1 MKLKFILAA
10 GAFLMLSACDESKY
24 DLENLV
30 PEEHHKTMYINN
42 AGTEALT
49 LYNTGEA
56 NKYTISVYKGGSNP
70 KLTASVDLGVLSQ
83 EAVDSVYS
91 KPEGVNYKVIDT
103 DCYSLDIP
111 HLDFSSEDRYKVVT
125 VSLDVPSIQ
134 KAMEG
139 APGSTCVLP
148 LYLYSETDS
157 VNANKNEVFIK
168 IKEVLTPT
176 VGFTTTSLTYIP
188 YTYGFSSDSVD
199 IGFGLDTDNNW
210 DIDCKFIVDKD
221 YVKSYNAANGTS
233 FAALPEGNYSF
244 DETVILPKKTKST
257 NLTVTINGNGLKPGD
272 YMLPVRFAE
281 VSLFEISGNS
291 VYPMVIR
298 VLGVQL
304 DRKNWSIKANSEEAT
319 GEGAG
324 NGVAKCL
331 LDGNLSTF
339 WHSRWN
345 GGSVNLPHE
354 LTIDAKEEVTF
365 THFGLVERQ
374 HDTYKD
380 VAAGHFLVSSDNVT
394 WTQVGSFKMKQ
405 ILDTQIFPVTPTKG
419 RYFKVV
425 ITESYRGE
433 NSSLSELYAYGV
445 K

>member
-1 MKLKFILAA
+1 MELKIILTA
-10 GAFLMLSACDESKY
+10 GAFLLLSACDESKY

-30 PEEHHKTMYINN
+30 PVEHHKTMYINN
-42 AGTEALT
+42 ASTQELT

-70 KLTASVDLGVLSQ
+70 ELTASVDFNVLSQ
-83 EAVDSVYS
+83 DAVDSLYS
-91 KPEGVNYKVIDT
+91 EPEGVSYKVIGT
-103 DCYSLDIP
+103 DCYSLDMS
-111 HLDFSSEDRYKVVT
+111 HLDFSSEDRYKIVT
-125 VSLDVPSIQ
+125 VSLDVPSVQ
-134 KAMEG
+134 KAMES

-148 LYLYSETDS
+148 LHLYSETDS
-157 VNANKNEVFIK
+157 VNANRNQVFIK

-176 VGFTTTSLTYIP
+176 IGFTTTSLTYIP

-221 YVKSYNAANGTS
+221 YVESYNAANGTS

-244 DETVILPKKTKST
+244 DETMLLPSKAKSA

-272 YMLPVRFAE
+272 YMLPVRFSE

-291 VYPMVIR
+291 VYPLVIR
-298 VLGVQL
+298 VLGVQQ
-304 DRKNWSIKANSEEAT
+304 DRTNWSIKANTEEAT

-339 WHSRWN
+339 WHSQWN
-345 GGSVNLPHE
+345 GGSIGLPHE
-354 LTIDAKEEVTF
+354 LLIDTKEEITF
-365 THFGLVERQ
+365 THFGLMQRQ

-380 VAAGHFLVSSDNVT
+380 IAGGYFMVSSDNVT

-425 ITESYRGE
+425 ITQSNRGS
-433 NSSLSELYAYGV
+433 NSSMSELYSYGV